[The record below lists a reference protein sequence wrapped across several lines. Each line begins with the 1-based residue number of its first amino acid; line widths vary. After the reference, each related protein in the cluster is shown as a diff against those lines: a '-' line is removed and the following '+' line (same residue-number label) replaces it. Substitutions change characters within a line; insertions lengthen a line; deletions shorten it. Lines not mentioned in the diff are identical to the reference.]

1 VNVNRTA
8 DGLWLRFLSGP
19 DIDSLG
25 LSNADIVTAVEEAVR
40 AHGEGRVVIEPRVH
54 LVPDNDGA
62 GHFNVLRGHL
72 SAPNL
77 PGPSATAPDLPG
89 PSATAP
95 GVSGVKVVG
104 DFVSNYAAG
113 LPSELGLLTLYD
125 PRTGV
130 PLAIMDATL
139 ITACRTG
146 AMTAVGARYL
156 ARPDARVLGHV
167 GARGTAFWNVV
178 LLDELFDLEQIRVT
192 SRRPESREAFARELA
207 AVTDTPILVA
217 ASAEEVFEGAD
228 ILVEASRLRVP
239 EPLLRTA
246 WVKPGAFVVPYGTIS
261 AVELDLLDV
270 MDKVVVDDWREAQSG
285 RFGALRRHV
294 DTGRLSAASLH
305 AELGRIVNGSRPGRE
320 HDDER
325 ILFWHRGL
333 AVLDIAV
340 GLAIL
345 RRAEQVEAGT
355 MVRYR

>member
-1 VNVNRTA
+1 MTQKAEVATA
-8 DGLWLRFLSGP
+8 GGLWIRFLSGP

-25 LSNADIVTAVEEAVR
+25 LSNTEIVDAVEDAVR
-40 AHGEGRVVIEPRVH
+40 AHGDGRVVVEPRVH
-54 LVPDNDGA
+54 LVPDNNGA

-72 SAPNL
+72 SAS
-77 PGPSATAPDLPG
+77 GGRA
-89 PSATAP
+89 

-104 DFVSNYAAG
+104 DFVANYAAG

-125 PRTGV
+125 PDTGV

-156 ARPDARVLGHV
+156 ARPDSRILGHV

-178 LLDELFDLEQIRVT
+178 PLDEQFDLDEIRIT
-192 SRRPESREAFARELA
+192 SRRPESREAFARQLA
-207 AVTDTPILVA
+207 AVTRAPVRVTA
-217 ASAEEVFEGAD
+217 TAEEVFDGAD
-228 ILVEASRLRVP
+228 ILVEASRLTEP
-239 EPLLRTA
+239 APLLRTA
-246 WVKPGAFVVPYGTIS
+246 AVRPGAFVVPYGTVS

-294 DTGRLSAASLH
+294 DTGRLSAASLY
-305 AELGRIVNGSRPGRE
+305 AELGQIVTGRRPGRE
-320 HDDER
+320 RDDER
-325 ILFWHRGL
+325 ILLWHRGL
-333 AVLDIAV
+333 AILDIAV

-345 RRAEQVEAGT
+345 RRAEEQDAGT
-355 MVRYR
+355 MLRYR

>member
-1 VNVNRTA
+1 MTMA
-8 DGLWLRFLSGP
+8 GELWLRFLSGP
-19 DIDSLG
+19 DIDSLA
-25 LSNADIVTAVEEAVR
+25 LSNAEIISAVEDAVR
-40 AHGEGRVVIEPRVH
+40 AHGDGRVVLEPRVH
-54 LVPDNDGA
+54 LVPDNGGA

-72 SAPNL
+72 RAYDWPARGAPTRA
-77 PGPSATAPDLPG
+77 GPVH
-89 PSATAP
+89 

-104 DFVSNYAAG
+104 DFVANYAAG

-125 PRTGV
+125 PDTGV
-130 PLAIMDATL
+130 PLSIMDATL

-156 ARPDARVLGHV
+156 ARPDSRVLGHV

-178 LLDELFDLEQIRVT
+178 LLDEMFGLDEIRVT
-192 SRRPESREAFARELA
+192 SRRPESREAFAQQLA
-207 AVTDTPILVA
+207 SVTGTRVRVA
-217 ASAEEVFEGAD
+217 ATAEEAFDGAD
-228 ILVEASRLRVP
+228 ILVEASRLTEP

-246 WVKPGAFVVPYGTIS
+246 SVKPGAFVVPYGTVS

-305 AELGRIVNGSRPGRE
+305 AELGQIVTGQRPGRE
-320 HDDER
+320 RDDER
-325 ILFWHRGL
+325 ILLWHRGL
-333 AVLDIAV
+333 AILDIAV

-345 RRAEQVEAGT
+345 RRAEQRGAGT
-355 MVRYR
+355 MLRYR